1 MNNNTRF
8 DYGRAVEV
16 ECANC
21 GVVQIPSR
29 GFSNISCPTCN
40 GPISTNDNS
49 HHRRIRRSSDGREL
63 NLLLQ
68 DDDTELNWE
77 GQTEVLPSTEDASI
91 QSITAS
97 MQHLSTENATSGL
110 PVQESSGDSLT
121 VGCPSSLGQVGKLS
135 KTPIEGFLDE
145 KGESDIC
152 QTCGK

>member
-29 GFSNISCPTCN
+29 GFSNISCPICN

-77 GQTEVLPSTEDASI
+77 GQTEVPPCTEDSSM

-135 KTPIEGFLDE
+135 KTPIEGFDE